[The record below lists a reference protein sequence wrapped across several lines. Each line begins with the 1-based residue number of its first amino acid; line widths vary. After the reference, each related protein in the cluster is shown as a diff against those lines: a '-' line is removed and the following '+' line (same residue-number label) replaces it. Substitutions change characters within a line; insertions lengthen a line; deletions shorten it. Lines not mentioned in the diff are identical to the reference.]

1 MLKKIM
7 PKKQTYIIPVEN
19 KKPMINFY
27 IGIVVV
33 VGVLFPF
40 VVLPLRYQIGEA
52 FSTIIIGIG
61 NFSLAIGGIF
71 MAFGVVG
78 ILTKSRS
85 WAKYVITGT
94 VLLWIGCW
102 CTGAVI
108 EFLGW
113 SLSGP
118 NTTGGGNGY
127 G

>member
-1 MLKKIM
+1 MSRNNTITLIEEKR
-7 PKKQTYIIPVEN
+7 
-19 KKPMINFY
+19 KPMTNFF
-27 IGIVVV
+27 IGIIVVV
-33 VGVLFPF
+33 AVLFPF

-52 FSTIIIGIG
+52 FSTIINGIG

-102 CTGAVI
+102 CTDSVI

-127 G
+127 R